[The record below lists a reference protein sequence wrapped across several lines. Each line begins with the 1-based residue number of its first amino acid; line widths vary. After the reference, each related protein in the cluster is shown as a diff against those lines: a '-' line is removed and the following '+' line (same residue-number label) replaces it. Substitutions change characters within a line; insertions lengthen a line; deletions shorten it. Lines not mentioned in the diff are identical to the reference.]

1 MGMNGVA
8 PHFCV
13 ERKKHKWGGRK
24 GDGQLTA
31 KQRRSA
37 QDGGEGAEAAG

>member
-1 MGMNGVA
+1 MGWLPTFVLREKSTN
-8 PHFCV
+8 
-13 ERKKHKWGGRK
+13 WGGRK

-37 QDGGEGAEAAG
+37 QDGGRGAEAAG